1 MLKARL
7 CDSVRA
13 ALAIGRHTGTQQRV
27 RSQLAIGALGLIANP
42 VFAQDTS
49 QNNTPEQLETIS
61 VTGTQIRR
69 VDIETSNPVITIDRA
84 TIQKTGK
91 LTLGDLVQELPVVT
105 GPNSNPQVNNGGGNG
120 VSTIGLRGLGS
131 QRTLILI
138 DGHRFLG
145 SNPNDIPANMI
156 ERIEVLTDGA
166 SSVYGSDAVAGV
178 VNFILRSEYQGAE
191 FTANYGISDRD
202 DGAQRGY
209 QFTFG
214 QTGDKGSIMAGISYN
229 KTDQVI
235 ASHRDFSKTSVSLY
249 GTNGLSSFAQLY
261 GQQIPQGFIG
271 GSSVSPYG
279 HIQIPDAFA
288 DLFPNCQSGFL
299 ARNPG
304 TNGQN
309 VATDYHCYV
318 NNGTA
323 TTPTDRYNFASV
335 NLIMTPQER
344 TGVFLNGNYKL
355 TDHIEVYAAVMHN
368 KAASAFQLA
377 PAIYRTAAGVVIS
390 QDSYYN
396 PFGVEFGPG
405 ETTFDAR
412 LASLGNRRGAF
423 GVNDDHAST
432 GFRGSF
438 EAWDQPW
445 NWEAGLD
452 YGHYAYTNNTEGL
465 PNIDILNRETG
476 PSFYDATTG
485 SVRCGTPGHAIDGC
499 VPINPF
505 DLNDPNTIA
514 ELTRA
519 GAPASTAYFQ
529 QERVVRA
536 DLRGSLI
543 DLPAGT
549 AQLAVGAS
557 YRQDYTRSTVD
568 TSLVIDHDTLTC
580 TLGSQCTS
588 PLQGGYHVREI
599 YAELFVPLLRDVPFV
614 HALNVTLGDRYSKYS
629 SFGTTSNGKFALEW
643 RPVEDLLLR
652 STVSDVFRAPTV
664 TDIFAGPQSSQFSLS
679 HDPCD
684 GYTGNPPNPACVH
697 VPTDGS
703 FRNNAVAEQLPIDGV
718 FAGPAY
724 AGLELGPEYG
734 RSYDFGIVYDPN
746 WLEGVSVS
754 ADAWRIYIKNNITIA
769 NAQSVLDL
777 CAAGFTTYCPLIR
790 RVASGPDMGQIQSIT
805 QTTVNLG
812 RTDVKGVD
820 FALHYRMPAFSF
832 GRLSI
837 SFNAT
842 YMAKFDAA
850 TAPGTDANQ
859 LYHYAGHFL
868 PPSSAQATL
877 CPGASGGVCLYPR
890 WRALSSLNWQRG
902 PFDASWRMRYI
913 GRFSLGSRSPS
924 QDVFP
929 AGTCYY
935 GDYCTLHG
943 YVIEYGATVYHDLQF
958 GYNLE
963 AWNTRIDVGINNVG
977 DKQPP
982 FLWANNSI
990 NANTDPSD
998 FDLQGRYYWSSVT
1011 VKF

>member
-1 MLKARL
+1 MPKTRL

-13 ALAIGRHTGTQQRV
+13 ALANTRRSETPHRI
-27 RSQLAIGALGLIANP
+27 RSQLAIGALGLIATP
-42 VFAQDTS
+42 AFAQDAP
-49 QNNTPEQLETIS
+49 QNSAPEQQLDTIS

-91 LTLGDLVQELPVVT
+91 LTLGDLVQDLPVVT
-105 GPNSNPQVNNGGGNG
+105 GPNTNPQVNNGGGNG

-145 SNPNDIPANMI
+145 ANPNDIPANMI

-209 QFTFG
+209 QFAFG
-214 QTGDKGSIMAGISYN
+214 QTSDKGSIMAGISYN
-229 KTDQVI
+229 RTDQVI

-249 GTNGLSSFAQLY
+249 GTTNYA
-261 GQQIPQGFIG
+261 PTGFIG
-271 GSSVSPYG
+271 GSSVSPFG
-279 HIQIPDAFA
+279 HIEIPDAFA
-288 DLFPNCQSGFL
+288 DLFPDCQSGFL

-344 TGVFLNGNYKL
+344 TGLFVNGNYKL
-355 TDHIEVYAAVMHN
+355 TEHLEIYAAVMHN

-377 PAIYRTAAGVVIS
+377 PAVYRTAAGAVIS
-390 QDSYYN
+390 ADSYYN
-396 PFGVEFGPG
+396 PFGVEFGAG
-405 ETTFDAR
+405 ESTFDAR
-412 LASLGNRRGAF
+412 LASLGERRGAF
-423 GVNDDHAST
+423 GVNDDHVST
-432 GFRGSF
+432 GFRGAF
-438 EAWDQPW
+438 DAWDQPW

-452 YGHYAYTNNTEGL
+452 YGHYSYTNETEGL
-465 PNIDILNRETG
+465 PNIDILNRATG
-476 PSFYDATTG
+476 PSFYDPTTG

-499 VPINPF
+499 VPINVF
-505 DLNDPNTIA
+505 DLDDPDTIA
-514 ELTRA
+514 ELRRV
-519 GAPASTAYFQ
+519 GAPASTSYLQ

-536 DLRGSLI
+536 DLHGSLI

-557 YRQDYTRSTVD
+557 YREEYTRSTVD
-568 TSLVIDHDTLTC
+568 TSLVIDRETLTC

-599 YAELFVPLLRDVPFV
+599 YAELFVPLLRDLPFV

-629 SFGTTSNGKFALEW
+629 SFGSTSNGKLALEW
-643 RPVEDLLLR
+643 RPIEDLLFR
-652 STVSDVFRAPTV
+652 GTVSDVFRAPTV
-664 TDIFAGPQSSQFSLS
+664 TDIFTGPQSSSALLS

-684 GYTGNPPNPACVH
+684 GYTGTPPNPACAH
-697 VPTDGS
+697 VPTDGT
-703 FRNNAVAEQLPIDGV
+703 FRNDNVAEQLPIDGV
-718 FAGPAY
+718 FAGPDY
-724 AGLELGPEYG
+724 AGLKLGPEYG

-746 WLEGVSVS
+746 WLDGVSVS
-754 ADAWRIYIKNNITIA
+754 ADAWRIYIKNNITRI

-777 CAAGFTTYCPLIR
+777 CAAQFTSFCPLIR
-790 RVASGPDMGQIQSIT
+790 RVGNGPNMGQIQSIT
-805 QTTVNLG
+805 ETTSNLG

-820 FALHYRMPAFSF
+820 FAFNYRMPAFSF

-837 SFNAT
+837 AFNAT

-868 PPSSAQATL
+868 PPASAQATL

-913 GRFSLGSRSPS
+913 GRFQMGSQAPS

-935 GDYCTLHG
+935 GNYCTLHG
-943 YVIEYGATVYHDLQF
+943 YVIDYGATVYHDLSF

-963 AWNTRIDVGINNVG
+963 AWNTRIDAGINNVG

-998 FDLQGRYYWSSVT
+998 FDLQGRYYWASVT

>member
-1 MLKARL
+1 MLKRRL
-7 CDSVRA
+7 CTSVQS
-13 ALAIGRHTGTQQRV
+13 AL
-27 RSQLAIGALGLIANP
+27 ALGLIASP
-42 VFAQDTS
+42 AFAQDST
-49 QNNTPEQLETIS
+49 QGNVPELETIS

-69 VDIETSNPVITIDRA
+69 VDVETSNPVITIDRA
-84 TIQKTGK
+84 TILKTGK
-91 LTLGDLVQELPVVT
+91 LTLGDLVQQLPVVT
-105 GPNSNPQVNNGGGNG
+105 GPNTNPQVNNGGGNG

-191 FTANYGISDRD
+191 FTGNYGISDRD
-202 DGAQRGY
+202 DGAQKGY

-214 QTGDKGSIMAGISYN
+214 QTSDKGSIMAGISYN
-229 KTDQVI
+229 KTDQVL
-235 ASHRDFSKTSVSLY
+235 ASHRDFSKSSISLY
-249 GTNGLSSFAQLY
+249 GTNGFSSFGQLY
-261 GQQIPQGFIG
+261 GAQIPQGYIG
-271 GSSVSPYG
+271 GSAASPFG

-318 NNGTA
+318 TNGTA
-323 TTPTDRYNFASV
+323 TRPTDRYNFASV

-355 TDHIEVYAAVMHN
+355 SDNVEAYAALVHN
-368 KAASAFQLA
+368 KASSAFQLA
-377 PAIYRTAAGVVIS
+377 PAVYLTFAGAVVS
-390 QDSYYN
+390 AQSYYN
-396 PFGVEFGPG
+396 PFGVDFSPDGSEL
-405 ETTFDAR
+405 DAR
-412 LASLGNRRGAF
+412 LATLGERRGAY

-432 GFRGSF
+432 GFRGAF
-438 EAWDQPW
+438 DAWGQPW
-445 NWEAGLD
+445 YWEAGFG
-452 YGHYAYTNNTEGL
+452 YGHYAYTNLTEGL

-476 PSFYDATTG
+476 PSYYDPATRQ
-485 SVRCGTPGHAIDGC
+485 VRCGTPGNAIDGC
-499 VPINPF
+499 TPINIF
-505 DLNDPNTIA
+505 DLDDPDTIA
-514 ELTRA
+514 ALRLA
-519 GAPASTAYFQ
+519 GSPASTAYFQ
-529 QERVVRA
+529 QERIVRA
-536 DLRGSLI
+536 DLHGSLV

-557 YRQDYTRSTVD
+557 HRDEYTRSTVD
-568 TSLVIDHDTLTC
+568 TSLVINPDTLTC

-588 PLQGGYHVREI
+588 ALQGGYHVREI
-599 YAELFVPLLRDVPFV
+599 YAELFVPLLKDLPFV
-614 HALNVTLGDRYSKYS
+614 HALNVTLGDRYSDFS
-629 SFGTTSNGKFALEW
+629 TFGSTSNGKLALEW

-652 STVSDVFRAPTV
+652 STVSDVFRAPNV
-664 TDIFAGPQSSQFSLS
+664 SDIFAGPQSSQPVLS

-684 GYTGNPPNPACVH
+684 GYTGNPPNPACLH

-703 FRNNAVAEQLPIDGV
+703 FQNINVAQKLPINGI
-718 FAGPAY
+718 FAGPDY
-724 AGLELGPEYG
+724 AGLKLGPEYG
-734 RSYDFGIVYDPN
+734 RSFDFGIVYDPN
-746 WLEGVSVS
+746 WLEGVSLS
-754 ADAWRIYIKNNITIA
+754 ADAWRIYIKNNITRI

-777 CAAGFTTYCPLIR
+777 CSEGFTAYCPLVR
-790 RVASGPDMGQIQSIT
+790 RVASGDNAGQIQSIT
-805 QTTVNLG
+805 ESTVNLG
-812 RTDVKGVD
+812 RTDVDGVD
-820 FALHYRMPAFSF
+820 FALNYRLPEFSF
-832 GRLSI
+832 GRLRI
-837 SFNAT
+837 AFNAT

-868 PPSSAQATL
+868 PPASAQAIL

-890 WRALSSLNWQRG
+890 WRALTSLNWQRG

-913 GRFSLGSRSPS
+913 GRFTLGSRAPS

-935 GDYCTLHG
+935 GNYCTLQN
-943 YVIEYGATVYHDLQF
+943 YVIDYGATVYHDLQF

-982 FLWANNSI
+982 FLFANNSI

-998 FDLQGRYYWSSVT
+998 FDLLGRYYWTSVT